1 MQTAF
6 VRFTS
11 NDPIQSDVQV
21 RKNADA
27 ASKKKGANPIVY
39 DATMNAG
46 FGANARSNRVAAS
59 IHRHFKPNR
68 HKNRATGYDTH
79 GTESFVLLIQKILG
93 PDKRKERRVLG
104 GRPISTGRSERTC
117 VVGQTVGR
125 KLVCASHIA

>member
-59 IHRHFKPNR
+59 IHRHFKPNAIFADMEHLLR
-68 HKNRATGYDTH
+68 DVVITTTRPVTARTVPSR
-79 GTESFVLLIQKILG
+79 SFSLF
-93 PDKRKERRVLG
+93 KRFSALTSARNA
-104 GRPISTGRSERTC
+104 
-117 VVGQTVGR
+117 
-125 KLVCASHIA
+125 AS